1 MTTLPPNHQFGRPV
15 VHKMCTTRSDHFA
28 GVGKKVVIRSKT
40 YDFTPLQA
48 RRISNALKYGARAAW
63 MPLIVVAIVGCV
75 AKNLPVTPQSASTE
89 SAILAGNAG
98 GRITARAGFIQGQ
111 IARLS
116 IIAKDRP
123 ETPLAAVAPHLETIG
138 DEAAS
143 IKTDQADADAA
154 NVLERQQQTATIS
167 ILAHKVEERDGWI
180 NELKIELKGEKS
192 KWYSQI
198 GRFVDG
204 IFSTLGIGIK
214 WLLYGSIAFWII
226 GQVVAVVV
234 PAFFPA
240 SKIALGVSK
249 FFTLGLPF
257 SWLTPLIRRVFAG
270 KAAS

>member
-1 MTTLPPNHQFGRPV
+1 MTTLPPNHQFGRSRIQPKHV
-15 VHKMCTTRSDHFA
+15 EKRGSGSIFA
-28 GVGKKVVIRSKT
+28 RNSAFVGS
-40 YDFTPLQA
+40 
-48 RRISNALKYGARAAW
+48 ALAAA
-63 MPLIVVAIVGCV
+63 LIVGCV
-75 AKNLPVTPQSASTE
+75 AKNTTPITSQSEATE

-111 IARLS
+111 IAKLS

-123 ETPLAAVAPHLETIG
+123 ETPLSAVAPHLETIG

-180 NELKIELKGEKS
+180 GDLQIELKGEKS

-204 IFSTLGIGIK
+204 IFQTLGIGIK

-226 GQVVAVVV
+226 GQIVAVMV

-257 SWLTPLIRRVFAG
+257 SWLTPLVRRVFAG
-270 KAAS
+270 KAAA